1 MLPDGS
7 LGRLLVASLCGKFF
21 GWRLS
26 FSCVLQSIS
35 FASLCGIKMFMLWF
49 IASRMYLMHTE
60 QRLTTFYSLVGHDS
74 VQDMNF
80 GSQPVET

>member
-1 MLPDGS
+1 
-7 LGRLLVASLCGKFF
+7 
-21 GWRLS
+21 
-26 FSCVLQSIS
+26 
-35 FASLCGIKMFMLWF
+35 
-49 IASRMYLMHTE
+49 MHTE